1 MSLPRCLR
9 CRGVV
14 LVERTECRRGRIVSV
29 DATCMLCGEEAALDG
44 PPVARLVS
52 VADLPRKRYVRAAI

>member
-14 LVERTECRRGRIVSV
+14 LVERTERRRGRIVSV
-29 DATCMLCGEEAALDG
+29 DAACMLCGEEAVVDG
-44 PPVARLVS
+44 PPVARLAP
-52 VADLPRKRYVRAAI
+52 VADLPRKRYVRAAL